1 MKTTSESGVNQVDL
15 WIRSATAKSVSGEL
29 YVGTSTEIALSILP
43 IVGQYAP
50 DFWVRTLE
58 RVFSDF
64 VDDEPTQLQISLT
77 ESQRFGM
84 SVGRLSVPFSS
95 VESDDEIAQLCADSS
110 YDLIIVRVSA
120 DRAGILSSLQGLVE
134 RSVLQADTLEYF
146 AWDLSNL
153 PSESGESL
161 DFETHASNQF
171 ETIRSLVE
179 VSFSGYRNHY
189 SENPQLA
196 RSATVEGYLEWVER
210 AMQAETSRMFLATK
224 TGQLEPLGFIV
235 ADVNVQQHIAEV
247 LLNGVDP
254 AHRRQGVYQTC
265 LIGAARALRQID
277 GMTKLVISTQSANT
291 SVKAAWNQL
300 GLRHWFDINT
310 FHVMRT
316 AT

>member
-1 MKTTSESGVNQVDL
+1 M
-15 WIRSATAKSVSGEL
+15 
-29 YVGTSTEIALSILP
+29 
-43 IVGQYAP
+43 
-50 DFWVRTLE
+50 
-58 RVFSDF
+58 FSDF
-64 VDDEPTQLQISLT
+64 VDDKPTQVQISLT

-84 SVGRLSVPFSS
+84 SVGRLSIPFSS
-95 VESDDEIAQLCADSS
+95 VESDEEIAQFCAESS
-110 YDLIIVRVSA
+110 HDLIVVRVTA
-120 DRAGILSSLQGLVE
+120 GRAGMLSSLQGLAE
-134 RSVLQADTLEYF
+134 RRVLQADTLEYF

-153 PSESGESL
+153 PSESGESS

-179 VSFSGYRNHY
+179 VSFGGYRNHY

-196 RSATVEGYLEWVER
+196 RRATVEGYLEWVER
-210 AMQAETSRMFLATK
+210 AMQEETARMFTATK
-224 TGQLEPLGFIV
+224 VGQFAPLGFVV
-235 ADVNVQQHIAEV
+235 ADVNVQHRIAEV
-247 LLNGVDP
+247 LLNAVDP

-265 LIGAARALRQID
+265 LIGAARAMREID

-300 GLRHWFDINT
+300 TLRHWFDINT